1 MTSTSPSIAPAS
13 IAFAF
18 EGEPVVTRELAG
30 STSRYVNPG
39 AIIAEGSRLHMYPN
53 LFTAWPGPIDIPH
66 LTSDDGVAWTL
77 ADATPVFSTDDVP
90 FAVTGVDVS
99 TGLVLADGT
108 WLIVFETVQNGQPW
122 VLGRATAPGPDG
134 PWTVDPEP
142 ILEPGPAGS
151 WDAAGLS
158 WPSVIAT
165 DAGYAMYFTGMDR
178 PRGVSAIGL
187 ATSIDGKSWTKR
199 DGPVLTA
206 ETAWEASKLDRPRV
220 ADTPRGLAMVYAGA
234 RLTDRGLA
242 WSEDG
247 VTWIRDGGG
256 PVIDQARFPVEG
268 RAWDAALVYRDGSLF
283 YYLEIG
289 SASGASGTLVYLAR
303 APLG

>member
-1 MTSTSPSIAPAS
+1 MPTSSPSAS
-13 IAFAF
+13 EASVSFSF
-18 EGEPVVTRELAG
+18 EAEPVVTRDLAG

-39 AIIAEGSRLHMYPN
+39 AIIAEGERLHMYPN
-53 LFTAWPGPIDIPH
+53 LFTSWPGPIDIPH
-66 LTSDDGVAWTL
+66 LTSDDGRSWAL
-77 ADATPVFSTDDVP
+77 ADATPIFATEDVP
-90 FAVTGVDVS
+90 FAMTGVDAS

-108 WLIVFETVQNGQPW
+108 WMVVFETVENGRPW

-158 WPSVIAT
+158 WPSIIAT
-165 DAGYAMYFTGMDR
+165 DDGYAMYFTGIDR
-178 PRGVSAIGL
+178 PRGTSAIGL
-187 ATSIDGKSWTKR
+187 ASSTDGKIWTKD
-199 DGPVLTA
+199 DGPVLEA
-206 ETAWEASKLDRPRV
+206 SAPWEGSKLDRPRV
-220 ADTPRGLAMVYAGA
+220 SVTPRGLAMVYAGA

-247 VTWIRDGGG
+247 INWQRDGSA
-256 PVIDQARFPVEG
+256 PVIDQDRFPVDG
-268 RAWDAALVYRDGSLF
+268 RAWDAALQYRDGALL

-289 SASGASGTLVYLAR
+289 SAGGASGTLVYLAR